1 MSPYPM
7 DRAVAIGPM
16 RLVLTTFPDRGT
28 AQRVG
33 HTALVRR
40 LAACVQ
46 LVEVESSYHWKGR
59 IETSPEWLAIFKTAP
74 KRVGALF
81 RFLADAHPYDVP
93 EIVEIDV
100 PRVHAPYLR
109 YLATTL
115 DLHAP
120 PPPLGGGRA
129 PLKRRGSQRDREAPR
144 PGRTRAPL
152 HRRSKRTG
160 RRS

>member
-7 DRAVAIGPM
+7 DRAAAVGPM
-16 RLVLTTFPDRGT
+16 RLVLTTFPDRAT
-28 AQRVG
+28 AVRLG
-33 HTALVRR
+33 HGALKRR

-46 LVEVESSYHWKGR
+46 FLEIESAYHWKGR
-59 IETSPEWLAIFKTAP
+59 IELSPECLTVFKTAP

-81 RFLADAHPYDVP
+81 RYLAEAHPYDVP
-93 EIVEIDV
+93 EIIELDV

-109 YLATTL
+109 YLASTV
-115 DLHAP
+115 DREAP

-129 PLKRRGSQRDREAPR
+129 RLTRRGSRRAPGARR
-144 PGRTRAPL
+144 PGRTPGP
-152 HRRSKRTG
+152 RRPRSRHTG

>member
-1 MSPYPM
+1 M

-16 RLVLTTFPDRGT
+16 RIVLTTFPDRVT
-28 AQRVG
+28 AQRLT

-46 LVEVESSYHWKGR
+46 LVPVESTYLWKGR
-59 IETSPEWLAIFKTAP
+59 IESSSEWLAIFKTAP

-81 RFLADAHPYDVP
+81 RYLAEAHPYDVP
-93 EIVEIDV
+93 EIAEIDV

-109 YLATTL
+109 YLAATV

-120 PPPLGGGRA
+120 PPPLGGGRVR
-129 PLKRRGSQRDREAPR
+129 LKRRGSPRAREAPR
-144 PGRTRAPL
+144 PGRTPAPP
-152 HRRSKRTG
+152 HRRSRRTG